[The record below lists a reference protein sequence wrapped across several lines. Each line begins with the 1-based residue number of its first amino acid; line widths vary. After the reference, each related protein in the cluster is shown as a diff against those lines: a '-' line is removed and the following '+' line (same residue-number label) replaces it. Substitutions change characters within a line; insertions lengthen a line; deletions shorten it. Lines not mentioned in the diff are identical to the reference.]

1 MTFTVKKK
9 TNEHLKRK
17 NKIETFYEICL
28 SFLRKNFLFIK
39 TLEILWMSNIEYDI
53 ELEIES

>member
-1 MTFTVKKK
+1 M
-9 TNEHLKRK
+9 
-17 NKIETFYEICL
+17 CL

-39 TLEILWMSNIEYDI
+39 TLEILWMSNTEYDI